1 MISFGRTPWR
11 SAMTRAGRW
20 IGDASYLQ
28 KWLILG
34 VLIGTMAGVGA
45 IVFYEALTV
54 CTHFFLG
61 TLAGYHVPTP
71 AGEGGHRASATFSRP
86 WAIPLI
92 VGLGALLGAILV
104 FRFAPEAEGHGTDAA
119 IYAVHHNPRGIR
131 FRVVLVK
138 IVASALTIGS
148 GGSGGR
154 EGPTGQISAGFASLL
169 ARELELSP
177 GDARIAVVT
186 GIGSG
191 IGAIFGAPLGGAV
204 LATEILYRDD
214 FDAEALLPSFVASSV
229 AYVIFG
235 AFIGFTPLFG
245 FAGGYHFTDP
255 ADLPWFAL
263 IGVLGGLIGLL
274 YAKGFYGVAGLFGKI
289 PIPRW
294 TKPAIGGV
302 IVGLIALAIPEVLG
316 TGYGWIQQ
324 GLGRQ
329 ILTLP
334 LWIVLILPFAR
345 ILATGLSIGS
355 GGSGGIFGP
364 GMIIGAFVGASIW
377 RLFEPVVPSMGHSP
391 APYVIIGMMCCFGGI
406 SRAPL
411 AVMLMVA
418 EMTGSLSILGPAM
431 IAVGLAWFIVRRDDD
446 TIYRSQLRSRADAPA
461 QRLLV
466 GMPILSTIPT
476 QLAMAPPRLLVTG
489 GTSIETAV
497 DQLTSVGLT
506 GAPMV
511 DDNGR
516 FEGTISLDRLLS
528 SAEEHGQR
536 LDSLVDVAAPTVSD
550 TAYLDVAV
558 DAITASSQHWVS
570 VLDSDRQVVGTVATS
585 DVVRGYRLGLLAS
598 LRETSVNGAAGS
610 DRVFIGSGSALVGRS
625 LSESRLPASII
636 VTTIQRHQDLVVP
649 TGSTKFEV
657 GDELVLIGEAS
668 DIDMI
673 RVMATAGDGHATDHL
688 DGKIAQEA
696 PVVDQLRSPQL
707 LATGYTTRGG
717 VLHLPGD
724 PGHTERTNI
733 GRSSRNADEP
743 DDEDGITDDD
753 GPPCSAPESS

>member
-1 MISFGRTPWR
+1 
-11 SAMTRAGRW
+11 MTRAGRW
-20 IGDASYLQ
+20 LGNSTYLQ

-34 VLIGTMAGVGA
+34 VLIGTMAGLGA
-45 IVFYEALTV
+45 VVFYEALLA

-71 AGEGGHRASATFSRP
+71 TGEGGHRASATFARP
-86 WAIPLI
+86 WAIPLV

-119 IYAVHHNPRGIR
+119 ISAVHHNPRGIR

-154 EGPTGQISAGFASLL
+154 EGPAGQISAGFASLL
-169 ARELELSP
+169 ARELDLSP
-177 GDARIAVVT
+177 ADARIAVVT

-214 FDAEALLPSFVASSV
+214 FDAEALLPSFVASLV
-229 AYVIFG
+229 GYVIFG

-245 FAGGYHFTDP
+245 FAGSYHFTDP
-255 ADLPWFAL
+255 AHLPWFAL
-263 IGVLGGLIGLL
+263 IGILGGLIGLL
-274 YAKGFYGVAGLFGKI
+274 YAKSFYGIAELFERI

-294 TKPAIGGV
+294 IKPAIGGV

-329 ILTLP
+329 LLTLP

-364 GMIIGAFVGASIW
+364 GMIIGAFIGASVW

-431 IAVGLAWFIVRRDDD
+431 VAVGLAWFIVRRNDD
-446 TIYRSQLRSRADAPA
+446 TIYRSQLKSRADAPA
-461 QRLLV
+461 QRLLT
-466 GMPILSTIPT
+466 GMPVLSGVPVRE
-476 QLAMAPPRLLVTG
+476 AMAVPRLVITG
-489 GTSIETAV
+489 GTSVESAR
-497 DQLTSVGLT
+497 DLLARDDLT
-506 GAPMV
+506 GAPVV
-511 DDNGR
+511 DENGR
-516 FEGTISLDRLLS
+516 FEGTISAAQLESGESVHGHRLES
-528 SAEEHGQR
+528 F
-536 LDSLVDVAAPTVSD
+536 VDVSASTVSD
-550 TAYLDVAV
+550 SAHLDVAV
-558 DAITASSQHWVS
+558 EAISTSTFHWVP
-570 VLDSDRQVVGTVATS
+570 VLDSDRKVVGTVATS
-585 DVVRGYRLGLLAS
+585 DVVRGYRLGLLDS
-598 LRETSVNGAAGS
+598 LQKMSAAGDGAGP
-610 DRVFIGSGSALVGRS
+610 DRVIVGTGSPLVGQS
-625 LSESRLPASII
+625 LAEARLPASII
-636 VTTIQRHQDLVVP
+636 VTTIQRHRDLVVP
-649 TGSTKFEV
+649 VGSVRFEA
-657 GDELVLIGEAS
+657 GDELVLIGRS
-668 DIDMI
+668 GDIDTI
-673 RVMATAGDGHATDHL
+673 RASAAGADGSSDGVDHVGATSSRGR
-688 DGKIAQEA
+688 
-696 PVVDQLRSPQL
+696 PVVARD
-707 LATGYTTRGG
+707 T
-717 VLHLPGD
+717 
-724 PGHTERTNI
+724 
-733 GRSSRNADEP
+733 
-743 DDEDGITDDD
+743 
-753 GPPCSAPESS
+753 SAS